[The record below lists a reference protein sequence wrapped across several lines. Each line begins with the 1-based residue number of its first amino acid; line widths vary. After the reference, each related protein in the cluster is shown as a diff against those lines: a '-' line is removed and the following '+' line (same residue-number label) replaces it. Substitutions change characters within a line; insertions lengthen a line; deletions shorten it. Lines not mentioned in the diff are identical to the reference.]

1 MSMFSSFMK
10 KSPDDLPLAASG
22 PLDGAAARRRGP
34 IVGIALGGG
43 AARGWAHIGVMRE
56 LMAQGIRL
64 DIVAGTSAGAVV
76 GGCYAAGK
84 LDELEEFTRSLTRSR
99 ILALMDMSFRG
110 GGLIGGSRLKN
121 RLDTVLADTQIEDL
135 PIKFAAVATEVGA
148 GHEVWLTKGKL
159 AEAVR
164 ASYALPGIF
173 EPVRFRGRWLF
184 DGALVNPVPV
194 NVCRALGARIVIAVN
209 LSSENYG
216 RGAVLLDPPDLDDE
230 AADAQLEK
238 TAMETPALSSRGWF
252 FQRQAAKSQDT
263 APGIGAVMVDAFNIT
278 QDRIARSR
286 LAGDPPDVMVN
297 ARAGKIG
304 LFEFHRAEEMIELG
318 RDAVRRSM
326 EEINAQIGQWAE
338 KG

>member
-1 MSMFSSFMK
+1 MSMFSTFMK
-10 KSPDDLPLAASG
+10 KSPDDLPLAVSG
-22 PLDGAAARRRGP
+22 IGDGAPARRRGP
-34 IVGIALGGG
+34 VVGIALGGG
-43 AARGWAHIGVMRE
+43 AARGWAHIGIMRE
-56 LMAQGIRL
+56 LMAQGIRP

-148 GHEVWLTKGKL
+148 GHEVWLTQGRL
-159 AEAVR
+159 ADAVR

-194 NVCRALGARIVIAVN
+194 SVCRALGAQVVIAVN

-216 RGAVLLDPPDLDDE
+216 RGGVKLDPPDLS
-230 AADAQLEK
+230 DAGAEK
-238 TAMETPALSSRGWF
+238 QIEDTVKDAPESAQASWF
-252 FQRQAAKSQDT
+252 FRRQVAKT
-263 APGIGAVMVDAFNIT
+263 GEAAPGIGTIMVDAFNIT

-286 LAGDPPDVMVN
+286 LAGDPPDVMIN
-297 ARAGKIG
+297 ARAGKFG
-304 LFEFHRAEEMIELG
+304 LFEFHRAGEMIDIG
-318 RDAVRRSM
+318 RAAVRRAL
-326 EEINAQIGQWAE
+326 EEIQVQIRMEA
-338 KG
+338 